1 MRNPDEVLNSLKSKA
16 LVKDYKYQRLYRNFY
31 NPNFYLLAYQ
41 HIYNNKGSMTKGIDG
56 MTLNGMGMERIL
68 NIIEKMKTGTYT
80 PTPVKRVYIPKK
92 NGKKRPLGIPSA
104 DDKLIQEVLRM
115 LLESIYEPTFSNLS
129 HGFRPNRSC
138 HTALQ
143 QIQRTYTGV
152 KWFVEG
158 DIKGCFDNIDH
169 HILVGILR
177 KKINDEQIIA
187 LIWKFLKAGYID
199 QWEYHNTYSGAAQG
213 SIISPI
219 LANIYMNELDTFME
233 NEIKQF
239 NRGLKREINAEY
251 NRKKACWNRF
261 KKVTENRWENL
272 NEADRIVRMEEAEK
286 LRQDWINLEPKNPMD
301 DNYRRLLYCRYADD
315 FIIGVIGSKEDAYS
329 IKEKVGLFLKNNLN
343 LELSQEKTLVTH
355 AKDKAR
361 FLGFDIT
368 TSKRSKDFT
377 RRGRGSSRT
386 NSGIIKLYVPKDKWT
401 ASLLDKGILCIETD
415 ENGKERWM
423 PIARS
428 NLIFKEPTEIIN
440 TFNSEI
446 RGLYNYYA
454 PASNVSV
461 LNKYYYVMEYSMYKT
476 LARKYRTSMISIKKK
491 YTKNKIFSIPYTT
504 PSGIV
509 KHIEFYHD
517 GFCKKEF
524 SKLVDIDVTPNHT
537 KFVHR
542 ESGLI
547 NRMLKGVCELCER
560 KCDDTYVYQV
570 SALADLHACKEW
582 EARMLKMRR
591 KTLVLCK
598 ECFEKTKTDMQ
609 MESRI
614 H

>member
-1 MRNPDEVLNSLKSKA
+1 MREALRNPDEVLNSLKSKA

-80 PTPVKRVYIPKK
+80 PIPVKRVYIPKK

-355 AKDKAR
+355 AKDKA
-361 FLGFDIT
+361 
-368 TSKRSKDFT
+368 
-377 RRGRGSSRT
+377 
-386 NSGIIKLYVPKDKWT
+386 
-401 ASLLDKGILCIETD
+401 
-415 ENGKERWM
+415 
-423 PIARS
+423 
-428 NLIFKEPTEIIN
+428 
-440 TFNSEI
+440 
-446 RGLYNYYA
+446 
-454 PASNVSV
+454 
-461 LNKYYYVMEYSMYKT
+461 
-476 LARKYRTSMISIKKK
+476 
-491 YTKNKIFSIPYTT
+491 
-504 PSGIV
+504 
-509 KHIEFYHD
+509 
-517 GFCKKEF
+517 
-524 SKLVDIDVTPNHT
+524 
-537 KFVHR
+537 
-542 ESGLI
+542 
-547 NRMLKGVCELCER
+547 
-560 KCDDTYVYQV
+560 
-570 SALADLHACKEW
+570 
-582 EARMLKMRR
+582 
-591 KTLVLCK
+591 
-598 ECFEKTKTDMQ
+598 
-609 MESRI
+609 
-614 H
+614 

>member
-1 MRNPDEVLNSLKSKA
+1 MREALRNPDEVLNSLKSKA

-80 PTPVKRVYIPKK
+80 PIPVKRVYIPKK

-315 FIIGVIGSKEDAYS
+315 FIIGVVGSKEDAYS

-401 ASLLDKGILCIETD
+401 ASLLDKGILCIVLS
-415 ENGKERWM
+415 GK
-423 PIARS
+423 
-428 NLIFKEPTEIIN
+428 
-440 TFNSEI
+440 
-446 RGLYNYYA
+446 
-454 PASNVSV
+454 
-461 LNKYYYVMEYSMYKT
+461 
-476 LARKYRTSMISIKKK
+476 
-491 YTKNKIFSIPYTT
+491 
-504 PSGIV
+504 
-509 KHIEFYHD
+509 
-517 GFCKKEF
+517 
-524 SKLVDIDVTPNHT
+524 
-537 KFVHR
+537 
-542 ESGLI
+542 
-547 NRMLKGVCELCER
+547 LK
-560 KCDDTYVYQV
+560 
-570 SALADLHACKEW
+570 AA
-582 EARMLKMRR
+582 
-591 KTLVLCK
+591 
-598 ECFEKTKTDMQ
+598 
-609 MESRI
+609 
-614 H
+614 